1 MELNSTQHATQP
13 SPPPVWEPTLDPSK
27 IPINKYRS
35 HINHK
40 FNLCLSDSQQLHK
53 WSVTNPQDFW
63 VDLWSYVHLIPDLP
77 AHIKRAYDP
86 DTPMVNIPCWF
97 EGVDINY
104 AENVLT
110 QPALDDKATALV
122 GLREGQGL
130 EGEIWSWE
138 ALRENVRQVRS
149 ALLHSGVRKGDRV
162 AAIISTSVWSIAL
175 FLGTASI
182 GAIFTSIAPDLGEE
196 V

>member
-1 MELNSTQHATQP
+1 
-13 SPPPVWEPTLDPSK
+13 
-27 IPINKYRS
+27 
-35 HINHK
+35 
-40 FNLCLSDSQQLHK
+40 
-53 WSVTNPQDFW
+53 
-63 VDLWSYVHLIPDLP
+63 LIPDLP
-77 AHIKRAYDP
+77 PQIKRAYDP
-86 DTPMVNIPCWF
+86 DIPMVDIPRWF

-110 QPALDDKATALV
+110 QPTLDDNATALV

-138 ALRENVRQVRS
+138 LLRENVRQVRS
-149 ALLHSGVRKGDRV
+149 ALLRSGVRKGDRV